1 MSILPHTPPCQA
13 LQDGEGGLCPASLDL
28 TCPGKLRKPQQD
40 WRLLEPYQHSLIPQT
55 SGRGKSGAW

>member
-1 MSILPHTPPCQA
+1 MSILLHTPPCQA

-40 WRLLEPYQHSLIPQT
+40 WRLL
-55 SGRGKSGAW
+55 